1 MHHHSSEW
9 SASFSVGND
18 HIDNQ
23 HQEIFEVT
31 HMLDDAINIKHS
43 RDSVGKIVEYL
54 EHYVDHHFP
63 EEEALM
69 KACPQKLIDYHQR
82 EHEILTMYVHN
93 IGNHFRNSQST
104 THTIFLIR
112 QFTDRLI
119 HHIECVDTL
128 LTPYLKG
135 QK

>member
-1 MHHHSSEW
+1 MNHHDATWDSSL
-9 SASFSVGND
+9 SVGDD
-18 HIDNQ
+18 HIDHQ

-31 HMLDDAINIKHS
+31 HMLDVAINVDHS
-43 RDSVGKIVEYL
+43 RESIGKIVDYL
-54 EHYVDHHFP
+54 EHYVGTHFP

-69 KACPQKLIDYHQR
+69 KVCPQKQIDYHKR

-93 IGNHFRNSQST
+93 IANHFNNTQST

-119 HHIECVDTL
+119 QHIQSVDTL

-135 QK
+135 KK